1 MYSNFESPGE
11 KMHVRLINPTKT
23 RLITCE
29 AFQIEVEQEVQ
40 YYNDLMSYGG
50 IMPMQK
56 RIRIKLDG
64 ITNFKVKTR

>member
-1 MYSNFESPGE
+1 MYSNFELPGE
-11 KMHVRLINPTKT
+11 KMHVRLINSTKT

-40 YYNDLMSYGG
+40 YSDLITYGV

-56 RIRIKLDG
+56 RIRINLDG
-64 ITNFKVKTR
+64 ITNFKVRTR